1 MFSALNG
8 ASESR
13 LERGIFKSAQFI
25 PRLKSWA
32 SLGTDRE
39 EIRELRLLYRKLAED
54 LIPEEE
60 PTSEEVEALDA
71 EPKEYLSEGE
81 LTGLL
86 KGSKLER
93 KPRRSSS
100 G

>member
-1 MFSALNG
+1 MDM
-8 ASESR
+8 SESSE
-13 LERGIFKSAQFI
+13 LQEI
-25 PRLKSWA
+25 
-32 SLGTDRE
+32 RE

-81 LTGLL
+81 FMGLL
-86 KGSKLER
+86 RAGKAER

-100 G
+100 D

>member
-1 MFSALNG
+1 M
-8 ASESR
+8 SESS
-13 LERGIFKSAQFI
+13 EIQEI
-25 PRLKSWA
+25 
-32 SLGTDRE
+32 RE

-60 PTSEEVEALDA
+60 PTPEEVEALDA

-81 LTGLL
+81 LLDLL
-86 KGSKLER
+86 RPEAGR
-93 KPRRSSS
+93 KPGRSSS